1 MKMNRVL
8 TAAAAWLALAS
19 GGVSQTLGKSDP
31 SFSQPSRAPGVDYV
45 LPTESEIKATL
56 DRIRDHFVRSTPYRL
71 IDTQTG
77 AAIAD
82 LSKPTKTA
90 GIDMRAG
97 QFNDW
102 DYPMGVV
109 LAAMLLV
116 SDVTGDASYRAYTFK
131 NFDFIFDHEDY
142 FRKQA
147 ELYGAQSY
155 GLRRLLEFRELDDCG
170 AIGAA
175 LIEANR
181 RKPDARY
188 RATIERIAN
197 HISHKNFRLPD
208 GGRKSTRL
216 KSSHL

>member
-31 SFSQPSRAPGVDYV
+31 SFSQPSLAPGVDYI

-56 DRIRDHFVRSTPYRL
+56 DRIRDYFVRSTPYRI

-109 LAAMLLV
+109 LAANPRV
-116 SDVTGDASYRAYTFK
+116 SHPTGDPSYSAYAFK
-131 NFDFIFDHEDY
+131 NFNFLFDHLDY
-142 FRKQA
+142 FRKQE
-147 ELYGAQSY
+147 ELFGAQSH
-155 GLRRLLEFRELDDCG
+155 GLHRMLEFRQLDDCG

-175 LIEANR
+175 LI
-181 RKPDARY
+181 
-188 RATIERIAN
+188 
-197 HISHKNFRLPD
+197 
-208 GGRKSTRL
+208 
-216 KSSHL
+216 